1 MYVNVYIYTYIEIL
15 FPGINWFQVSPHSSL
30 QKKSKY
36 FTFTSKIEIAYN
48 CITLLIFLSDT
59 DWMSPNLQA
68 RHDFGGKF
76 CCTSQANMLH
86 LKDWEDVLFG
96 SWRLSGSEK
105 GIIMKYQ
112 NYQINQWEELDLE

>member
-1 MYVNVYIYTYIEIL
+1 MYIYIHIL
-15 FPGINWFQVSPHSSL
+15 RYSSPASTDFKSAL
-30 QKKSKY
+30 IVASKKNTKY

-48 CITLLIFLSDT
+48 CITLLFFLIDT

-96 SWRLSGSEK
+96 S
-105 GIIMKYQ
+105 
-112 NYQINQWEELDLE
+112 